1 MADNKDN
8 QIVESIKIGSLGNSE
23 VGKTYL
29 TRKYTNSNNSNL
41 NLITV
46 GIDFYTREKIFCN
59 GKKYQIK
66 IYDTAGQERYKSV
79 SLNSIRNYDGVFLMY
94 DITDFKSFDSIS
106 EWINNIY
113 EIKDHNFP
121 FILIGNKCDLEDQR
135 EVSKEEGLETAEKYK
150 TTFFETS
157 AIEGINVEEAIDE
170 LVNKIIKIKEEEENS
185 KDEKKEINE
194 QKDNNIKLD
203 KSKSINIKKSKCCGK

>member
-29 TRKYTNSNNSNL
+29 TRKYTNSNNLDL

-59 GKKYQIK
+59 GKKYIIK
-66 IYDTAGQERYKSV
+66 IYDTAGQERYKYV

-150 TTFFETS
+150 TSYFETS

-170 LVNKIIKIKEEEENS
+170 LVNKIIKIKEEEEIS
-185 KDEKKEINE
+185 KDEKKEIN
-194 QKDNNIKLD
+194 
-203 KSKSINIKKSKCCGK
+203 

>member
-29 TRKYTNSNNSNL
+29 TRKYTNSNNLDL

-59 GKKYQIK
+59 GKKYIIK

-79 SLNSIRNYDGVFLMY
+79 SLNFY
-94 DITDFKSFDSIS
+94 
-106 EWINNIY
+106 
-113 EIKDHNFP
+113 
-121 FILIGNKCDLEDQR
+121 
-135 EVSKEEGLETAEKYK
+135 
-150 TTFFETS
+150 
-157 AIEGINVEEAIDE
+157 
-170 LVNKIIKIKEEEENS
+170 
-185 KDEKKEINE
+185 
-194 QKDNNIKLD
+194 
-203 KSKSINIKKSKCCGK
+203 

>member
-1 MADNKDN
+1 MADKKDN
-8 QIVESIKIGSLGNSE
+8 EIVESIKIGSLGNSE

-29 TRKYTNSNNSNL
+29 TKKYTNSNNSNL

-46 GIDFYTREKIFCN
+46 GIDFYTTEKIFCN
-59 GKKYQIK
+59 GKKYIIK
-66 IYDTAGQERYKSV
+66 IYDTAGQERFKSV

-113 EIKDHNFP
+113 EFRDHDFP

-135 EVSKEEGLETAEKYK
+135 KVSKEEGLETAEKYK
-150 TTFFETS
+150 TTYFETS
-157 AIEGINVEEAIDE
+157 AKEGINVEEAIDE
-170 LVNKIIKIKEEEENS
+170 LVNKIIKIKE
-185 KDEKKEINE
+185 INE

-203 KSKSINIKKSKCCGK
+203 KSKSINKKKFKCCGK